1 MRKHRLAELVQESG
15 YDAVVATSLANVY
28 YTSGS
33 LIMTQASIPDRL
45 AAVVWP
51 PRRDPV
57 FVVCSIEA
65 SLAKRDS
72 WIGDIRTYE
81 EFATSPV
88 ALIAQALTETAQP
101 CRKVGVEMRHLT
113 AHYIDELRG
122 TLPSVNFVACES
134 LFDRARA
141 VKEPSEISR
150 LASAAHATDKAI
162 WEAFATATP
171 GRSEQAVAADFQ
183 RRLLDNGSD
192 TIAFCVLGSGE
203 NAAMAHP
210 FASERVLKDGD
221 LLRVDVGGSFHG
233 YYSDLARTMVVGRA
247 SEHQRDVY
255 RRLWDVHE
263 TVIGAVRPGVRASEL
278 YRLCAATFER
288 LGLSFKMSHI
298 GHSLGIGLHESPMLK
313 PQDDTELAPGMVL
326 AVEPMH
332 FEPTGE
338 RYHVEDLVEVTPNGH
353 RVVSRFGN
361 WEALFESR
369 DHPGR

>member
-1 MRKHRLAELVQESG
+1 MRRNRLADLVQESG

-28 YTSGS
+28 YASGS
-33 LIMTQASIPDRL
+33 LIMTQVSIPDRL

-51 PRRDPV
+51 ARRDPV

-65 SLAKRDS
+65 SLAERDS

-81 EFATSPV
+81 EFVTSPA
-88 ALIAQALTETAQP
+88 ALIAEVLMQAAQP

-113 AHYIDELRG
+113 AHYMDELRR
-122 TLPSVNFVACES
+122 TLPSVDFIACEG

-141 VKEPSEISR
+141 VKEPDEVSR
-150 LASAAHATDKAI
+150 LTSAAQATDKAI

-171 GRSEQAVAADFQ
+171 GRREREIAADFQ

-203 NAAMAHP
+203 NTALAHP
-210 FASERVLKDGD
+210 FASERVMRDGD
-221 LLRVDVGGSFHG
+221 LLRVDVGGSFQG
-233 YYSDLARTMVVGRA
+233 YYSDLARTMVVGKA
-247 SEHQRDVY
+247 SDHQRDVY
-255 RRLWDVHE
+255 RRLWEVHE
-263 TVIGAVRPGVRASEL
+263 TVIRAVRPGVQAREL
-278 YRLCAATFER
+278 YHLCAATFQR

-298 GHSLGIGLHESPMLK
+298 GHSLGIELPESPMLK
-313 PQDDTELAPGMVL
+313 PQDDTELVPGMVL

-338 RYHVEDLVEVTPNGH
+338 RYHVEDLVEVTTSGH
-353 RVVSRFGN
+353 RVVSRVGK
-361 WEALFESR
+361 WETLFESR
-369 DHPGR
+369 